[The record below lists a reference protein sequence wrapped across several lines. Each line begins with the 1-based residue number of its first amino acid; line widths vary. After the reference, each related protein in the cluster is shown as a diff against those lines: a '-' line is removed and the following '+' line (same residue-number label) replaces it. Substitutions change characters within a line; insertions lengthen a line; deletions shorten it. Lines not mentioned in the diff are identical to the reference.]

1 MGAPPA
7 AHPPP
12 AFPTALLPSAAPR
25 AARPSCTCLHVEL
38 RLGVEEVEDALV
50 VEELSV
56 PLLWFVI
63 AEIVSQGHQQHFAA
77 VQLGLLAV
85 LVQQELSSAVG
96 SGHEAGCRQAV
107 LLSAAQPCTHSTHRS
122 ATLASV
128 MARGGTFQGQLMRP
142 PGRRLKSNWQQILGS
157 GPQVWGT
164 S

>member
-1 MGAPPA
+1 MYLDMEVG
-7 AHPPP
+7 
-12 AFPTALLPSAAPR
+12 
-25 AARPSCTCLHVEL
+25 
-38 RLGVEEVEDALV
+38 LGVEEVKDALV

-56 PLLWFVI
+56 PLLWLVV
-63 AEIVSQGHQQHFAA
+63 AEIISQGHQQHLAA

-85 LVQQELSSAVG
+85 LVQQQLG
-96 SGHEAGCRQAV
+96 SVSGPGHELVPGQGPGARSRG
-107 LLSAAQPCTHSTHRS
+107 PCPRSTHRS

-128 MARGGTFQGQLMRP
+128 MARGGTFHGQLIRP